1 MMEEPGCPAVCLSIA
16 KNFPWSSSVS
26 LSIDS
31 GMQTKASDSGAV
43 VVEVGVA
50 VDGYDGDAVG
60 ACSVCFG
67 LLAGE
72 VLACGAAD
80 LHPAGAVTPTDG

>member
-1 MMEEPGCPAVCLSIA
+1 MEEPGGPAVCLAIA
-16 KNFPWSSSVS
+16 TNFPWLSSVS